1 MQATFRDKRMNI
13 AERRKRREEAVT
25 RLMQEEDVSETDA
38 RMLVDVLGV
47 DWASLKRESDLMKVE
62 AIRAKQRSR

>member
-1 MQATFRDKRMNI
+1 MNI

-47 DWASLKRESDLMKVE
+47 DWPSLKRESDLMKVE